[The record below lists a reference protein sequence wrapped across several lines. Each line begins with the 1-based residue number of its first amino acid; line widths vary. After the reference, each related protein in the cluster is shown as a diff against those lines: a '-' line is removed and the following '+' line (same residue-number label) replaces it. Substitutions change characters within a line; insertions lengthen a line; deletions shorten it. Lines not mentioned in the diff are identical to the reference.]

1 MTGRHKWGL
10 TLKQAGWKEPHGSTR
25 RELNQEKK
33 TEKESHCCEMLTD
46 WVSLSGTSQYLA
58 PSPNVWTSVPVVHTS
73 WPWANYGAVK
83 WSFINTDRFLIHNF
97 TCIPMIIIVN
107 VLSCKGPSTLITK
120 FISVKLL
127 TRVDFLSSPTPSSTV
142 TNLRRLNTDNISFP
156 NGWRSDI
163 LNTL

>member
-1 MTGRHKWGL
+1 MK
-10 TLKQAGWKEPHGSTR
+10 
-25 RELNQEKK
+25 
-33 TEKESHCCEMLTD
+33 MFTD
-46 WVSLSGTSQYLA
+46 WVNLSGTSKINIRL
-58 PSPNVWTSVPVVHTS
+58 SVLMYGLQC
-73 WPWANYGAVK
+73 PWFTLRGLEQNCKEVLHRY
-83 WSFINTDRFLIHNF
+83 WERFLINNF

-142 TNLRRLNTDNISFP
+142 TNLRRLNTDSISFP
-156 NGWRSDI
+156 SGWRSDI